1 MPISPY
7 ELDISITMME
17 YIEHRIA
24 LNIPQPVDHLQ
35 EVGWT
40 SDANW
45 NTLCGKWCEVMRYND
60 LGAVTL
66 WGVRLNISIMITTS
80 SNSI

>member
-35 EVGWT
+35 EVGET

-45 NTLCGKWCEVMRYND
+45 NTLCVKWC
-60 LGAVTL
+60 VTMT
-66 WGVRLNISIMITTS
+66 WVRSGGHTAQT
-80 SNSI
+80 